1 MRLNKM
7 FILASLAFLAFL
19 AAPSV
24 ARAETETN
32 LGFDGNYALHF
43 TPDAAAIQTG
53 ALVFDDTAVVEGDVI
68 NLEVFCPMGFAPTVS
83 SIDMVGSMMTMTT
96 ASVARGTIVSKFQF
110 VNGKVKGTM
119 VWTREDGRI
128 WNFSYVQTN

>member
-1 MRLNKM
+1 MKLSKL
-7 FILASLAFLAFL
+7 IVTVIAALAFLALPRF
-19 AAPSV
+19 AN
-24 ARAETETN
+24 AETETN

-43 TPDAAAIQTG
+43 TPDAATIQSG
-53 ALVFDDTAVVEGDVI
+53 AKEFDDTAIVEGDVI
-68 NLEVFCPMGFAPTVS
+68 NFEVFCPMGFAPTVS
-83 SIDMVGSMMTMTT
+83 SIDLVGSMMTMTT
-96 ASVARGTIVSKFQF
+96 TSVARGTIVSKFQF